1 MVKKILFGVGALVA
15 LFVIIV
21 ATRPSEFQIER
32 SVEVNAPAQRA
43 FGYVNDL
50 REFNKWNPWAK
61 LDPNMKTEF
70 GGASSGVGATY
81 AWEGNSQVGKG
92 RQTIVESIPGKKVGM
107 KLEFVEPMQA
117 TNDVVFVFAEPQAG
131 RTRVT
136 WRMNGTQNFVMKG
149 MTMFMDMDQMVGD
162 EFNKGLAS
170 LKTLAEADTQRA
182 DRPS

>member
-1 MVKKILFGVGALVA
+1 MVKKILFGVAALVA

-21 ATRPSEFQIER
+21 ATRPSEFKIER
-32 SVEVNAPAQRA
+32 SVEVNAPTQRA

-117 TNDVVFVFAEPQAG
+117 TNDVVFVFEEPQAG

-149 MTMFMDMDQMVGD
+149 MTMFMDMDKMVGD